1 MHVIETTK
9 IGKENI
15 FARKEKRYKKWKH
28 NSLRKKKV
36 ILS

>member
-1 MHVIETTK
+1 MHVIEKTK
-9 IGKENI
+9 IGKDNI

-28 NSLRKKKV
+28 SLLREKKV